1 MGGMSRNMEH
11 FRLVL
16 RSSLSASWS
25 LFFAAPVVTVVL
37 AVVVW
42 ALAAFLQ
49 SRSFGPM
56 MAALVSLGWTLVS
69 TAIVFIC
76 LFLFHFIY
84 LTPKRIIAETESK
97 LRLSEDRIAALQQAR
112 QPRIK
117 VSCGREIDGCVVPDH
132 QGIWYRARLDL
143 TGTNVSGLEA
153 SIVGL
158 WEDGHKVDLYGE
170 YMVVSMCMSEQK
182 GQTTLIRE
190 GRPEFINLLFS
201 PGDTQKPPVLSL
213 KHYPGSV
220 GDRVF
225 LKLNHEYEMA
235 VVLNCDHPHPTV
247 PFRVKLKLKSNKDVE
262 EFQLNL
268 DRRPDEAAF
277 TTYTG

>member
-1 MGGMSRNMEH
+1 MSYMP
-11 FRLVL
+11 RLRKHAWVDTCNL
-16 RSSLSASWS
+16 VFGAP
-25 LFFAAPVVTVVL
+25 FKAFAISTGAT
-37 AVVVW
+37 
-42 ALAAFLQ
+42 ALAIYLPRILANQ
-49 SRSFGPM
+49 SADKM
-56 MAALVSLGWTLVS
+56 IEALISLGWAVVANS
-69 TAIVFIC
+69 FVFSC
-76 LFLFHFIY
+76 VFLLHFFY
-84 LTPKRIIAETESK
+84 LTPKRMVEEGEGK
-97 LRLSEDRIAALQQAR
+97 LRLAEDRIAAFQKAR
-112 QPRIK
+112 HPRIK
-117 VSCGREIDGCVVPDH
+117 VSCGRAIEGCVVPDH

-225 LKLNHEYEMA
+225 LKLNHEYQMA
-235 VVLNCDHPHPTV
+235 VVLNCDDTHPSL
-247 PFRVKLKLKSNKDVE
+247 PFRVKLKLKNNKGVE
-262 EFQLNL
+262 EFQL
-268 DRRPDEAAF
+268 
-277 TTYTG
+277 T

>member
-1 MGGMSRNMEH
+1 MFRDFKRSYAWRLACISWKETCDLAFGAPFKTFLIASVGASVAVYLADRNPNGVRDAVM
-11 FRLVL
+11 
-16 RSSLSASWS
+16 S
-25 LFFAAPVVTVVL
+25 LFWGTAGSSVVFAL
-37 AVVVW
+37 I
-42 ALAAFLQ
+42 FL
-49 SRSFGPM
+49 
-56 MAALVSLGWTLVS
+56 VH
-69 TAIVFIC
+69 
-76 LFLFHFIY
+76 FLY
-84 LTPKRIIAETESK
+84 LSPKRMVEEGEGK
-97 LRLSEDRIAALQQAR
+97 LRLAEDRSAALQQAR

-117 VSCGREIDGCVVPDH
+117 VSCGREIEGCVVPDH

-158 WEDGHKVDLYGE
+158 WEGGHKVDLYGE

-201 PGDTQKPPVLSL
+201 PGYTQKPPVLSL

-225 LKLNHEYEMA
+225 LKLNHEYQMA
-235 VVLNCDHPHPTV
+235 VVLNCDDTHPSLT
-247 PFRVKLKLKSNKDVE
+247 FRVKLKLKSNKDVE
-262 EFQLNL
+262 EFQL
-268 DRRPDEAAF
+268 
-277 TTYTG
+277 